1 LLSTGAPASR
11 RNAVNPFQWR
21 RKYVIALPRPELG
34 LDEMLCE
41 LRFQPF
47 VQRLHHRL
55 AVVLVEH

>member
-1 LLSTGAPASR
+1 VAQEIRDSLAQAR
-11 RNAVNPFQWR
+11 V
-21 RKYVIALPRPELG
+21 G